1 MFFQKKKKG
10 FQALRNE
17 LTHPYAK
24 EQRFCCISDKLLTAG
39 ELYQAFT
46 VSSNSIAGI
55 YEIPT
60 VHVHS

>member
-10 FQALRNE
+10 FQTLRNE

-24 EQRFCCISDKLLTAG
+24 EQRFYCISDKPLTAG
-39 ELYQAFT
+39 ELYQGFS

-55 YEIPT
+55 YEDPT
-60 VHVHS
+60 VHVPS